1 MMVFNM
7 RKLTKPKFLSLDKV
21 AKQNIMINIKNANLA
36 DDDKQITQESML
48 FIEELDNKIKDP
60 SVTFQ
65 QIKNLFEVYS
75 KKIQGWQAM

>member
-48 FIEELDNKIKDP
+48 FIEELGFCRKFP
-60 SVTFQ
+60 
-65 QIKNLFEVYS
+65 
-75 KKIQGWQAM
+75 